1 MFKDAD
7 ELIRMEKELLN
18 YNYGD
23 AISRL
28 RDKTRLPFST
38 CTNWVSDL
46 AEQYPDSI
54 LGGSNK
60 FSLLR
65 FPSKTET

>member
-1 MFKDAD
+1 MLLDAD
-7 ELIRMEKELLN
+7 ELIKLEKELLN
-18 YNYGD
+18 YTYGE
-23 AISRL
+23 AINIL
-28 RDKTRLPFST
+28 REKTRLPFTT

-54 LGGSNK
+54 LGQGNK

-65 FPSKTET
+65 FPVNTEV